1 MNIKDSKI
9 CVVGLGYVGL
19 PLAVAFGGKKSTVGF
34 DINKYR
40 INQLKEDID
49 ITGECSQEQLN
60 KSKKLKFTYEESN
73 LEDCS
78 IYIITVPTPV
88 NKNNTPDFSPL
99 ISASKLVAKYLNP
112 DDIVIYESTVY
123 PGATEDVCVPV
134 LEQESG
140 LKYNDDFY
148 CGYSPERIN
157 PGDKTNKL
165 ENIIKVTSGSTA
177 LVAEI
182 VDNLY
187 REIIIAGTHKA
198 SSIKVAE
205 ASKVIE
211 NTQRDVNIAFVNELS
226 MIFDKLGIC
235 SKDVLDAASTKWNFQ
250 HFKPGLVGG
259 HCIGIDPY
267 YLISKSQAHGFY
279 PEVISAS
286 RRVNEEMA
294 DFVINKML
302 REMVLEYSAVP
313 KKIAILGATFKENCP
328 DIRNSHSFKLA
339 DIANRLK
346 LHVDLY
352 DPYASVDDCREG
364 YAYEISNEFIITS
377 DYDCIIFAV
386 AHDCYKKY
394 DLKFLN
400 ELKENGV
407 KLIVDLKS
415 IFSDITPLPKGIKII
430 SL

>member
-19 PLAVAFGGKKSTVGF
+19 PLAVAFGGKKPTVGF
-34 DINKYR
+34 DINKHR
-40 INQLKEDID
+40 INQLEEGID
-49 ITGECSQEQLN
+49 ITGECSKEKLK
-60 KSKKLKFTYEESN
+60 KSKKLKFTYEESK
-73 LEDCS
+73 LGDCS

-88 NKNNTPDFSPL
+88 DKNNAPDFSPL
-99 ISASKLVAKYLNP
+99 ISASKLVAKYLDP

-134 LEQESG
+134 LEKESG
-140 LKYNDDFY
+140 LTFNVDFY

-187 REIIIAGTHKA
+187 SEIIIAGTHKA

-226 MIFDKLGIC
+226 IIFDKLGIS

-267 YLISKSQAHGFY
+267 YLISKSQKHGFY
-279 PEVISAS
+279 PEVITAS
-286 RRVNEEMA
+286 RRINEEMA

-302 REMVLEYSAVP
+302 REMALEYSAVP
-313 KKIAILGATFKENCP
+313 KKIAILGTTFKENCP

-339 DIANRLK
+339 DIANRLRIA
-346 LHVDLY
+346 VDLY
-352 DPYASVDDCREG
+352 DPYASVDECREN
-364 YAYEISNEFIITS
+364 YDYEISNEFIIGS

-394 DLKFLN
+394 DLKFFN
-400 ELKENGV
+400 ELKDDGV
-407 KLIVDLKS
+407 KLIFDMKS
-415 IFSDITPLPKGIKII
+415 MFCDIKPLVEDIKII
-430 SL
+430 TL

>member
-1 MNIKDSKI
+1 MNIKNLRI

-19 PLAVAFGGKKSTVGF
+19 PLAVAFGSKKSTIGF
-34 DINKYR
+34 DINEQR
-40 INQLKEDID
+40 INELKEGID
-49 ITGECSQEQLN
+49 ITEECSEEELN
-60 KSKKLKFTYEESN
+60 KSNKLKFTYDESDLKN
-73 LEDCS
+73 CS

-88 NKNNTPDFSPL
+88 DKNNKPDFTPL
-99 ISASKLVAKYLNP
+99 ISASKLVAKYLDPN
-112 DDIVIYESTVY
+112 DIVIYESTVY
-123 PGATEDVCVPV
+123 PGATEDICVPV
-134 LEQESG
+134 LEKDSG
-140 LKYNDDFY
+140 LTFNVDFY

-157 PGDKTNKL
+157 PGDKVNKL
-165 ENIIKVTSGSTA
+165 ENIIKVTSGSTP
-177 LVAEI
+177 LVAKI

-187 REIIIAGTHKA
+187 REIITVGTHKA

-226 MIFDKLGIC
+226 MIFDKLDIC
-235 SKDVLDAASTKWNFQ
+235 TKDVLDAASTKWNFQ

-267 YLISKSQAHGFY
+267 YLISKSKKHGFY
-279 PEVISAS
+279 PEVITAS

-294 DFVINKML
+294 NFVINKML
-302 REMVLEYSAVP
+302 REMACEYAAVP

-328 DIRNSHSFKLA
+328 DIRNSHSFKLV
-339 DIANRLK
+339 DIANKLK
-346 LHVDLY
+346 INVDLY
-352 DPYASVDDCREG
+352 DPYASVDDCRKNYG
-364 YAYEISNEFIITS
+364 YEISNEFIIRS

-407 KLIVDLKS
+407 KLIVDMKS
-415 IFSDITPLPKGIKII
+415 IFSEITPPSNGVKII
-430 SL
+430 SM

>member
-19 PLAVAFGGKKSTVGF
+19 PLAVAFGGKRSTVGF
-34 DINKYR
+34 DINKNR
-40 INQLKEDID
+40 INQLNEGFDIS
-49 ITGECSQEQLN
+49 GECSQEQLIS
-60 KSKKLKFTYEESN
+60 SKRLKFTYEEAN
-73 LEDCS
+73 LENCS

-88 NKNNTPDFSPL
+88 DKNNTPDFSPL
-99 ISASKLVAKYLNP
+99 KSASKLVAKYLDP
-112 DDIVIYESTVY
+112 HDIVIYESTVY
-123 PGATEDVCVPV
+123 PGATEEVCVPV
-134 LEQESG
+134 LERESG
-140 LKYNDDFY
+140 LKYNEDFY

-157 PGDKTNKL
+157 PGDKTNRL
-165 ENIIKVTSGSTA
+165 ETIIKVTSGSTE

-211 NTQRDVNIAFVNELS
+211 NTQRDVNIALVNELS

-235 SKDVLDAASTKWNFQ
+235 TKDVLDAASTKWNFQ

-267 YLISKSQAHGFY
+267 YLISKSQEHGFY
-279 PEVISAS
+279 PQVISAS
-286 RRVNEEMA
+286 RRVNEEIA

-302 REMVLEYSAVP
+302 REMVLEYSVAP

-352 DPYASVDDCREG
+352 DPYASVDDCREVYG
-364 YAYEISNEFIITS
+364 YGISSEFIITS

-394 DLKFLN
+394 GLKFLN

-407 KLIVDLKS
+407 KLIVDMKS
-415 IFSDITPLPKGIKII
+415 IFSDITPFPQGIKII